1 MQINMLHWQL
11 DLILTAF
18 LFSNCRIIN
27 SILNMMQLRVSSK
40 KQAKI
45 KLAFQGCAGSGKLT
59 QPYFLPMGCVEI
71 GVKLQL

>member
-1 MQINMLHWQL
+1 
-11 DLILTAF
+11 
-18 LFSNCRIIN
+18 
-27 SILNMMQLRVSSK
+27 MMQLRVSSK